1 MDSQEQPCDVVALPG
16 ISVNLVAVPSVGS
29 CVPFTVCSHTNKSNH
44 SWRRCALSLFLLSLL
59 CLGLEVSGWW
69 PTWPGGDG
77 KGAAAPPSRCLGVL
91 PAVTQVTGGAPLRL
105 EHSTA
110 AAERLGICNERNQHW
125 CSYIFMACCT
135 DAAFPHTDKPLSRR
149 HCIAYTSIKGAHRSC
164 LFLALVLARWS
175 FQK

>member
-29 CVPFTVCSHTNKSNH
+29 CVPFTVCLHTNKSNH

-77 KGAAAPPSRCLGVL
+77 KGAAAPPSWFLGVL

-105 EHSTA
+105 LNTQPQQQKD
-110 AAERLGICNERNQHW
+110 LGFVTSAINTGVATSLW
-125 CSYIFMACCT
+125 LVALT
-135 DAAFPHTDKPLSRR
+135 LLS
-149 HCIAYTSIKGAHRSC
+149 HVQTSP
-164 LFLALVLARWS
+164 
-175 FQK
+175 